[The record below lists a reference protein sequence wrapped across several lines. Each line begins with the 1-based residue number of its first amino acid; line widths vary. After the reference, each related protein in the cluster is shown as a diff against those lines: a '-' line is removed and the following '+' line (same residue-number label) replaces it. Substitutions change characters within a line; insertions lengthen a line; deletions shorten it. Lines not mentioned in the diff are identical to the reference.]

1 MYLLDTNACIRV
13 LNNSSAP
20 VAARFRRE
28 SPATIRLC
36 SVVKAELLYGARKSR
51 RVAATLASLERFF
64 APITSIPFDD
74 AAAEEYGV
82 IRAQLESAGTP
93 IGANDLMIAAIAKRH
108 DFTLV
113 TNNVNEFCRV
123 AALRLEDWEASGG

>member
-1 MYLLDTNACIRV
+1 MYLLDTNACIRI
-13 LNNSSAP
+13 LNNSSA
-20 VAARFRRE
+20 VVVARFGRE

-51 RVAATLASLERFF
+51 RVAATLKSLERFF
-64 APITSIPFDD
+64 DPIASVPFDD

-82 IRAQLESAGTP
+82 LRAQLERAGTP
-93 IGANDLMIAAIAKRH
+93 IGANDLMIGAIAQYH

-113 TNNVNEFCRV
+113 TSNVNEFCRI
-123 AALRLEDWEASGG
+123 AGLRVDNWEASEG